1 MVRQKANI
9 CSRHTRIIMTR
20 ESVTSGSG
28 RTNRKNHTDPR
39 PPQNTN
45 HHQMSVPSPN
55 IGRTAL
61 QLYRDCLRLVRHVA
75 PGDCPKGVAL
85 RRTVRYE
92 FRRHAHLAVV
102 DDDEDNGTTQQI
114 ANLKANAIRAL
125 SNYLLAMNASKDP
138 KLKSAMKDFHDRS
151 VPTNNHN
158 NNKP

>member
-1 MVRQKANI
+1 
-9 CSRHTRIIMTR
+9 
-20 ESVTSGSG
+20 
-28 RTNRKNHTDPR
+28 
-39 PPQNTN
+39 
-45 HHQMSVPSPN
+45 MSVPSPT

-85 RRTVRYE
+85 RRTVRNE
-92 FRRHAHLAVV
+92 FRRHAHLVAVL

-151 VPTNNHN
+151 VPTNNQHNTN
-158 NNKP
+158 NNKPS

>member
-1 MVRQKANI
+1 MESTK
-9 CSRHTRIIMTR
+9 STTIIM
-20 ESVTSGSG
+20 
-28 RTNRKNHTDPR
+28 
-39 PPQNTN
+39 
-45 HHQMSVPSPN
+45 MSVPSPT

-85 RRTVRYE
+85 RRTVRNE
-92 FRRHAHLAVV
+92 FRRHAQL
-102 DDDEDNGTTQQI
+102 DDKNDKEASQI
-114 ANLKANAIRAL
+114 AHLKANAIRAL

-158 NNKP
+158 NKSKPS